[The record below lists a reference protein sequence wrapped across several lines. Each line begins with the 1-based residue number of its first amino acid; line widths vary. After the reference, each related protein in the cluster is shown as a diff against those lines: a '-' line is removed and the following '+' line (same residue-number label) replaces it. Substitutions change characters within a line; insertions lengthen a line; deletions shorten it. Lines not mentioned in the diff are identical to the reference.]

1 MEGKKGIYVDP
12 QYFPQDPQEL
22 PPEYDDDEEIDY
34 AMDDYDSTNKIL
46 DDLKLANYEDV
57 DYKLKQPEMTHKKKG
72 LYLSKLIKD
81 ATYKRNQLKGYNSNI
96 TKRYNS
102 GQISEA
108 EKQVQK
114 KKRINDARIV
124 LN

>member
-1 MEGKKGIYVDP
+1 MEGKKEIYVDP

-72 LYLSKLIKD
+72 LYLSKIIKD

-114 KKRINDARIV
+114 KKNKRC
-124 LN
+124 